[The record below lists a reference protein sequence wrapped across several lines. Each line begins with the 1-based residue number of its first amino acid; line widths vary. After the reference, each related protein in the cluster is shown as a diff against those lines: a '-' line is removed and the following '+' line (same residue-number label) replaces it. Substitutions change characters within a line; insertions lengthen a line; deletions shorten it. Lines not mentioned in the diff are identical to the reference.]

1 MAERVRR
8 APRWHR
14 LAFGPFGLLVILV
27 SGTIYA
33 ETPAG
38 GKPDADAT
46 PARRV
51 YLDCVT
57 ETNKEYAGVEFKYVI
72 DEATETVRVSR
83 WGEPVD
89 IRFGPSYITY
99 RTRGMAL
106 KMAVSINRKTWQF
119 TMLHEGGSFIVTGVC
134 QERAG

>member
-1 MAERVRR
+1 MAERIRPV
-8 APRWHR
+8 PRWHH
-14 LAFGPFGLLVILV
+14 LAFGPFVLLAILI

-33 ETPAG
+33 ETQAG
-38 GKPDADAT
+38 GKPEADVS
-46 PARRV
+46 PVRRI

-57 ETNKEYAGVEFKYVI
+57 ETNEEYAGVEFKYVI

-89 IRFGPSYITY
+89 IKFGPSYITY

-119 TMLHEGGSFIVTGVC
+119 TMLHEGGVFVVTGSC
-134 QERAG
+134 LERTG